1 MVWDWSFLGLAA
13 GFLTTLAFL
22 PQVIRTWRTRSTEDI
37 SLVTYAT
44 FSLGV
49 LLWLLYGLAQ
59 GDIAI
64 TIANGITLVLALTIV
79 GLKLRYG

>member
-1 MVWDWSFLGLAA
+1 LADWSFLGLAA

-37 SLVTYAT
+37 SLVTFAT
-44 FSLGV
+44 FSVGV
-49 LLWLLYGLAQ
+49 FLWLLYGLAQ

-64 TIANGITLVLALTIV
+64 TIANAITLMLALIILV
-79 GLKLRYG
+79 LKLRYG

>member
-1 MVWDWSFLGLAA
+1 MSDWSFLGLAA

-37 SLVTYAT
+37 SLVTFAT

-49 LLWLLYGLAQ
+49 FLWLLYGLAQ

-64 TIANGITLVLALTIV
+64 TIANAITLVLALIILA
-79 GLKLRYG
+79 LKLRCG